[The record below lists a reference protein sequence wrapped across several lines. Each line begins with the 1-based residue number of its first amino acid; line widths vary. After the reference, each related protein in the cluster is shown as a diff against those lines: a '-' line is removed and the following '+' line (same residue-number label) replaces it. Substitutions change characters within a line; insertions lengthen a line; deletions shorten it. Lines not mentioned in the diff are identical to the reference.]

1 MYVMYENENIWIY
14 GYEYI
19 YEVIYIYINNIKTL
33 TFLVDMLLTW
43 FLLLYI
49 LLLTFIL

>member
-1 MYVMYENENIWIY
+1 MYVMYENEN
-14 GYEYI
+14 GYMDMNI

>member
-1 MYVMYENENIWIY
+1 MYENENEYMDMNIY
-14 GYEYI
+14 IRGNI
-19 YEVIYIYINNIKTL
+19 YIYIYINNIKTL